1 MKLSKETY
9 IGIISV
15 ITIGIAFWGFNWLKR
30 NDVFTS
36 ERVFYAEY
44 KSVDG
49 LTKDR
54 PVTLNGFQVG
64 FVKDVYFHPNGSGHL
79 MVEFSMDEDFPI
91 TKNCTAQIYAL
102 DLLGTMAIQ
111 LLLAEGE
118 IAQSGDTLKGIT
130 ELSLQE
136 TVNREV
142 APIKKKAEELLN
154 SLDTVLV
161 YVQALLNQDSRNRLE
176 NTFSEVEAT
185 FSALQQTIMAI
196 NRVVTG
202 NEDSFNNIVVHL
214 DSITST
220 LGSSGEDY
228 ARTISNLA
236 VLSDSLA
243 GMDLNYTVEKMNSLL
258 TRIDSITERIEAG
271 EGTIGKLSND
281 DELYDNLASS
291 TKELSELLY
300 DLKMNPSRYVRFSVF
315 GGNKSYEEPVEEEL
329 EKE

>member
-1 MKLSKETY
+1 MSRETF

-15 ITIGIAFWGFNWLKR
+15 ITIGVAVWGFNWLKR

-36 ERVFYAEY
+36 ERIFYAEY
-44 KSVDG
+44 SSVDG

-64 FVKDVYFHPNGSGHL
+64 SVRDVYFHPNGSGNL
-79 MVEFSMDEDFPI
+79 IVSFVMKEDFPV
-91 TKNCTAQIYAL
+91 TKEATAQIYAM
-102 DLLGTMAIQ
+102 DLLGTKAIQ
-111 LLLAEGE
+111 LVLSEGDLA
-118 IAQSGDTLKGIT
+118 QNGDTLNGKT
-130 ELSLQE
+130 ELTLQE

-161 YVQALLNQDSRNRLE
+161 YVQALLNKESRDRFE
-176 NTFSEVEAT
+176 NTFLEVEQT
-185 FSALQQTIMAI
+185 FTALQQTIMAI

-214 DSITST
+214 DSITAT
-220 LGSSGEDY
+220 LEESEEDY
-228 ARTISNLA
+228 ARTISNIA
-236 VLSDSLA
+236 TLSDSLA
-243 GMDLNYTVEKMNSLL
+243 GMDLNYTVSKMNSLL
-258 TRIDSITERIEAG
+258 GRIDSITARIEAG
-271 EGTIGKLSND
+271 EGTMGKLSKD
-281 DELYDNLASS
+281 DALYDNLASS

-315 GGNKSYEEPVEEEL
+315 GGNKTYQEPVEEEQ

>member
-1 MKLSKETY
+1 MSRETF

-15 ITIGIAFWGFNWLKR
+15 ITIGIAVWGFNWLKR

-36 ERVFYAEY
+36 ERIFYAEY
-44 KSVDG
+44 SSVDG

-64 FVKDVYFHPNGSGHL
+64 SVRDVYFNPNGSGNL
-79 MVEFSMDEDFPI
+79 IVSFVMKEDFPI
-91 TKNCTAQIYAL
+91 TKNATAQIFAL
-102 DLLGTMAIQ
+102 DLLGTKAIQ
-111 LLLAEGE
+111 LVLAEGE
-118 IAQSGDTLKGIT
+118 LAENGDTLLGKT
-130 ELSLQE
+130 DLTLQE

-161 YVQALLNQDSRNRLE
+161 YVQALLNKESRDRFE
-176 NTFSEVEAT
+176 NTFIEVEQT
-185 FSALQQTIMAI
+185 FTALQQTILAI

-214 DSITST
+214 DSITAT
-220 LGSSGEDY
+220 LEESEEDY
-228 ARTISNLA
+228 ARTISNIA
-236 VLSDSLA
+236 TLSDSLA

-258 TRIDSITERIEAG
+258 GRIDSITARIEAG
-271 EGTIGKLSND
+271 EGTMGKLSKD
-281 DELYDNLASS
+281 DALYDNLASS

-315 GGNKSYEEPVEEEL
+315 GGNKSYEEPVEEES